1 MESNGFLYVYN
12 LVQDY
17 LKHVSQEPEFEPAL
31 SKPAQVLRKVASS
44 LQEEVEDN
52 LRPYLDSL
60 EISSVDDARQI
71 FGQVMEREFAD
82 GQINWG
88 RILTIFLFGGIL
100 TKKLQGCGVPL
111 TKENLEQM
119 SHFMTDYIV
128 KTKTKWINDNGGWDN
143 GFVARFEDKDSWL
156 SLHNVK
162 SKVMAVFSFFS
173 HYY

>member
-1 MESNGFLYVYN
+1 MESNGFLYVYD

-17 LKHVSQEPEFEPAL
+17 LQHVSHATEFEPAL

-44 LQEEVEDN
+44 LQDEVESN

-60 EISSVDDARQI
+60 EIGSVDDARRI
-71 FGQVMEREFAD
+71 FSQVMEREFAD
-82 GQINWG
+82 GQTNWG

-111 TKENLEQM
+111 TKENLEEM

-128 KTKTKWINDNGGWDN
+128 NTKAKWINENGGWDN
-143 GFVARFEDKDSWL
+143 GFVTKFEDKGSWL

-162 SKVMAVFSFFS
+162 SKVMAVFSFFTQ
-173 HYY
+173 YY